1 MPITVGIK
9 PPRIE
14 YENLSIFANTTV
26 RIIYTPVSSS
36 PVRREKAAKLNDFG
50 TNVPVL
56 I

>member
-14 YENLSIFANTTV
+14 YENLSIIANTRV
-26 RIIYTPVSSS
+26 RIIPTPVSRS
-36 PVRREKAAKLNDFG
+36 PVRREKAAKLNDFV